1 MSDSPVPALL
11 RPTAAE
17 FVPGQ
22 LAHPSPASS
31 ERVSSP
37 ATPPQQ
43 GFNAHP
49 QYQLPQ
55 HPQGL
60 PYCSPGFYGYQP
72 YPLYDGYTHYYNQV
86 HNPFD
91 FHATP
96 PMNYVQPQGPMW
108 NHEQFS
114 SIEYTAD
121 TPEPFTNQHREV
133 NGVRAG
139 TMPYQN
145 NHQGRYQN
153 GNGVDPNTGLRRRP
167 RKNNRRKYNHR
178 ARGQNQ
184 NQDHDQDQDHDDDD
198 DQGHEQQ
205 QKPGG
210 EASGTYRRNPP
221 REQD

>member
-114 SIEYTAD
+114 SIEYTAG

-167 RKNNRRKYNHR
+167 RKNNRRKYNRR
-178 ARGQNQ
+178 AREEEQQ
-184 NQDHDQDQDHDDDD
+184 QQDHDQDQDDDHD
-198 DQGHEQQ
+198 QEHQQ
-205 QKPGG
+205 RPGG
-210 EASGTYRRNPP
+210 EASGAYRRHP
-221 REQD
+221 R